1 MKTIKKKILPAM
13 LAFLVA
19 ITSILPTVLNPP
31 KAYAKNHDLDLRR
44 VGDWKFYS
52 ESLKRDVRSEI
63 FYIDGEWAFCIEP
76 GIAMKR
82 GKGREVSAKSLGLSQ
97 EQMEKLALIVWYGYR
112 SQDEDEFDYF
122 FTQSAVW
129 RYLGSKQV
137 HYRKGKKKEDLAKFD
152 TWYKKL
158 MNKVNSF
165 HDEPSFNGDTIKVK
179 QGETANIR
187 DKNGVLS
194 GLKIAEITGGKAVID
209 GNILKVTP
217 NGSKDK
223 MEISFNRGMT
233 PQQTRTQF
241 IVKKGNNQAVSYLS
255 GKDPYDA
262 GVTIEVDK
270 TGGVKLNKTVEF
282 LKEADHRNYTQGSWA
297 SIVFELYSEELGKLG
312 EYKLGDFEDG
322 NIKIDNLA
330 IGKYYFLEKNQP
342 KGYIENKVKIPFE
355 IKEGEN
361 KKILGATLK
370 VENNLTR
377 IAFVKKDND
386 GNIIKGAKL
395 KIENEKGETVHSFI
409 SKESPY
415 IIEGLAQGEY
425 TLTEEEAPKGFVR
438 SKEKVKF
445 RVTNDEKL
453 VAIEIK
459 NKHFSIIKK
468 NVNGEALKG
477 AKFQILDKN
486 KNIVDTFI
494 SDGNRYEVKN
504 LKAGETYTLR
514 EIKAPKGYALMRDLL
529 FTVKDAMTDEILEA
543 INKKVNIKKVDK
555 EGNIL
560 SGAEFDIIDKETGDK
575 VDSFTSSKDGYN
587 PSNLVEGKTYILRET
602 KAPEGY
608 VKMQDTE
615 FTVTAEKE
623 TQEITAVNKQVKIL
637 KENSKGEPLEGAT
650 FDIIDKETGDKVDSF
665 TSSKEGY
672 NPNNLAE
679 GKTYILRET
688 KAPNGYS
695 LMQDTEFTVTAEKE
709 TQEIT
714 AVNKQVSIKK
724 VTQEGKPLKGAKMQI
739 LDSKGE
745 IIEEFT
751 TTDENYVAKNLK
763 EGETYT
769 LREIEA
775 PEGYERAEDIKFT
788 VESGKNQIITMVDK
802 DKKGW
807 IELEDKFKYDGTVKT
822 GDKRVMTV
830 YLAAILLAS
839 IGITSLATRKRK
851 KDK

>member
-1 MKTIKKKILPAM
+1 MKTIKKKILPAV

-19 ITSILPTVLNPP
+19 ITSILPAVLNPS

-44 VGDWKFYS
+44 VGNWKFYS
-52 ESLKRDVRSEI
+52 ENLKRDIRSEI

-76 GIAMKR
+76 GIDMKR
-82 GKGREVSAKSLGLSQ
+82 GTGREVSPKSLGLTSK
-97 EQMEKLALIVWYGYR
+97 QMEDLALIVWYGYR

-137 HYRKGKKKEDLAKFD
+137 HYRKGKKKEDLAKFND
-152 TWYKKL
+152 WYKKI
-158 MNKVNSF
+158 MYKVNHF
-165 HDEPSFNGDTIKVK
+165 GDRPSFNGDTIKVK
-179 QGETANIR
+179 QGETANIY
-187 DKNGVLS
+187 DKNKVLS
-194 GLKIAEITGGKAVID
+194 DLKIEEATGGKAVID
-209 GNILKVTP
+209 GNTLKVTP

-233 PQQTRTQF
+233 TSQTRTQF
-241 IVKKGNNQAVSYLS
+241 IVKKGNNQAVSYLT

-262 GVTIEVDK
+262 DVTIEVDK

-282 LKEADHRNYTQGSWA
+282 LKEADHRNYTQGSWK
-297 SIVFELYSEELGKLG
+297 SIVFELYSEELGKIG

-322 NIKIDNLA
+322 NIKIENLA

-342 KGYIENKVKIPFE
+342 KGYIENKEKIPFE

-361 KKILGATLK
+361 KKILGANLK
-370 VENNLTR
+370 VENYLTR
-377 IAFVKKDND
+377 ISFVKKDND

-395 KIENEKGETVHSFI
+395 KIENDKGETIHTFT
-409 SKESPY
+409 SKETPY
-415 IIEGLAQGEY
+415 IIEGLEQGEY

-477 AKFQILDKN
+477 AEFQILDKN

-514 EIKAPKGYALMRDLL
+514 EIKAPIGYTLMRDVM
-529 FTVKDAMTDEILEA
+529 FTVKDAMPDEVLTAVNKQVKIL
-543 INKKVNIKKVDK
+543 K
-555 EGNIL
+555 ENAKGEPIE
-560 SGAEFDIIDKETGDK
+560 GAEFDIIEKETGDK

-587 PSNLVEGKTYILRET
+587 PS
-602 KAPEGY
+602 
-608 VKMQDTE
+608 
-615 FTVTAEKE
+615 
-623 TQEITAVNKQVKIL
+623 
-637 KENSKGEPLEGAT
+637 
-650 FDIIDKETGDKVDSF
+650 
-665 TSSKEGY
+665 
-672 NPNNLAE
+672 NLAE

-695 LMQDTEFTVTAEKE
+695 LMQDVEFTVTEDKELQTVTAVDKQITIKKVDAEGKALEGATFDIIEKE
-709 TQEIT
+709 KDKVVDSFTSTKDGYNPNNLVEGKTYILRETKAPKGYSLMKDIEFTVDNKKENQVIT
-714 AVNKQVSIKK
+714 AVNKIVEIKK
-724 VTQEGKPLKGAKMQI
+724 TTIDGENLPGAKMQI

-751 TTDENYVAKNLK
+751 TTDKNYVAKNLK

-788 VESGKNQIITMVDK
+788 VESGKNQVITMVDK

-807 IELEDKFKYDGTVKT
+807 IEIEDKFKYDGTVKT
-822 GDKRVMTV
+822 GDKRAMTG
-830 YLAAILLAS
+830 YLATILLSS
-839 IGITSLATRKRK
+839 IGITSLATRKRR